1 MILLILQDKS
11 NLTVNNEATQAE
23 DTDGITQDENTDVS
37 ITTDE
42 LAETGDLIQDIS
54 WVNIEETKGFNQVH
68 YCLFNTINTW
78 AIQET
83 VKNHPFYQ
91 KWRRAIYAGL
101 TALTQWGRIAKI
113 FQLTYLQDYINL
125 MNECPAV
132 RERYELS
139 WDYFENTVKCKE
151 IALPH
156 TEDVLRDITK
166 INHLQ
171 GKLQQ
176 LAYTFESRLT
186 QFNSRLGDTD
196 DRITSCEMKITSQL
210 NRVTSKFAAS
220 VTQHYNFFRVCIKFT
235 GKV

>member
-1 MILLILQDKS
+1 
-11 NLTVNNEATQAE
+11 
-23 DTDGITQDENTDVS
+23 
-37 ITTDE
+37 
-42 LAETGDLIQDIS
+42 
-54 WVNIEETKGFNQVH
+54 
-68 YCLFNTINTW
+68 
-78 AIQET
+78 
-83 VKNHPFYQ
+83 
-91 KWRRAIYAGL
+91 
-101 TALTQWGRIAKI
+101 
-113 FQLTYLQDYINL
+113 
-125 MNECPAV
+125 
-132 RERYELS
+132 
-139 WDYFENTVKCKE
+139 VKCKE

-176 LAYTFESRLT
+176 LAYTFESRMT